1 MLSVTV
7 IFNML
12 SEFSKKL
19 QDRIKKY
26 HYRIKKYKLNMV
38 KKGTLVEIKVSVPF
52 LMFNKGNYIR
62 PPPIWYILI

>member
-1 MLSVTV
+1 MLSVTD

-38 KKGTLVEIKVSVPF
+38 RIGTLVKIKVSVPF
-52 LMFNKGNYIR
+52 LMLNKSNYIR
-62 PPPIWYILI
+62 PPPISYILI